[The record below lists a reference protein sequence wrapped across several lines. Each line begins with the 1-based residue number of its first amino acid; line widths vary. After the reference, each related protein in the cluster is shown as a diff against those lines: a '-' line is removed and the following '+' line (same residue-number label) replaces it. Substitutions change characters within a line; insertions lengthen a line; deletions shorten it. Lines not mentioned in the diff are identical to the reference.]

1 MKISIIVPIVSPV
14 NPFDEKLFLQSI
26 QECSAQSYQD
36 IEILVVTNLANLP
49 KDRISNRE
57 IKYIDYQESDFGKLM
72 AQAVSA
78 SQGDYLFFKSLSA
91 QIGKDLIEEMVE
103 ATENTHYPLIK
114 VQAAHIDPNLN
125 LQEKYVLSIP
135 EIFDYLEMRSIFRD
149 SLNQLW
155 TGLYHRSL
163 FQKVPYPQQV
173 LSGYEEVAFKMLEA
187 AQQVVFLQKSSYQ
200 AQEEVLNKNL
210 FLLIES
216 IQAFEKR
223 KVDYQKAGLPYA
235 IMDYRIFHLINELIK
250 HPSFEQLDCTK
261 QSYYRGKYVGLVLKL

>member
-1 MKISIIVPIVSPV
+1 MKISIIVPILSPV

-57 IKYIDYQESDFGKLM
+57 IKYIDYQENDFGKLM

-91 QIGKDLIEEMVE
+91 RIGEDLIEEMVE
-103 ATENTHYPLIK
+103 ATENAHYPLIK
-114 VQAAHIDPNLN
+114 VQVAHMEPNLN

-135 EIFDYLEMRSIFRD
+135 EVFDYLEMRSIFRD

-235 IMDYRIFHLINELIK
+235 IMDYRIFYLINELIK